1 MTITN
6 MNISPLDAHNQN
18 IFFPI
23 KWVFVPMSAFCFTID
38 YFFMYGQMKKILYH
52 KTKIIPCNYPGKVT
66 ITKLLLCVYY
76 VQDVDFGGVPSC
88 PQEDLLE

>member
-1 MTITN
+1 
-6 MNISPLDAHNQN
+6 
-18 IFFPI
+18 
-23 KWVFVPMSAFCFTID
+23 
-38 YFFMYGQMKKILYH
+38 MYGQMKKILYH

-88 PQEDLLE
+88 PQEDLARVIASSSLSSGKK